1 MISETRGKTR
11 ILIIIFFIIDMSAR
25 QDRRAC
31 AFCQRR
37 D

>member
-1 MISETRGKTR
+1 MIGETRGKAR
-11 ILIIIFFIIDMSAR
+11 ILIIIIFIIDMGAR